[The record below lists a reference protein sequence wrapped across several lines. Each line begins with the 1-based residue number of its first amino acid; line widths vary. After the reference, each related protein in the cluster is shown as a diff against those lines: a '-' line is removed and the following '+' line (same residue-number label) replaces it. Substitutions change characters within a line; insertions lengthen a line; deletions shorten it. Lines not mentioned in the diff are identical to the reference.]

1 MKTCKIIVLAAAAAL
16 LALTLSGCDLFGDK
30 VSVSERIDMFVI
42 DANAYAYASLQAHTH
57 PDAGQYSQAN
67 YGYWESVLNN
77 YIPLSVTSTS
87 ASTATASGTG
97 GVIFTFYLK
106 EDAPNVYKIYR
117 IEKSG
122 TTTPVFQ

>member
-1 MKTCKIIVLAAAAAL
+1 MKTCKIIILAAAAAL

-57 PDAGQYSQAN
+57 PDAGQYAQADSSFWSTRLST
-67 YGYWESVLNN
+67 YL
-77 YIPLSVTSTS
+77 PLSVTSTS
-87 ASTATASGTG
+87 ASTATASGG
-97 GVIFTFYLK
+97 GVTFTFYLK

-117 IEKSG
+117 IDRAG
-122 TTTPVFQ
+122 TTIFQ